1 MKKIRDRRYQESEIP
16 LIESLNKLVVPSHIV
31 PKLDDKVK
39 NKMKQCAM
47 CLIMSEY
54 DHILPQ
60 QLYMCLPYVVRV
72 EKFNESTGEF
82 TLSIDVVP
90 CPDTN
95 LPIDVFLNEV
105 HFSLENNY
113 VEVDPK
119 YADLLRKIFT
129 KPAQVFDVDNK
140 QVLSGGDNQSVEADN
155 ANRKIAIV
163 TTADKYSYLE
173 IATRKIFIANIN
185 TNRCVHVGTKP
196 LSVALNEDRSF

>member
-16 LIESLNKLVVPSHIV
+16 LWAASKLVVPSHIV
-31 PKLDDKVK
+31 PKLDDKVE
-39 NKMKQCAM
+39 NKMKRCAM
-47 CLIMSEY
+47 GLIMSEY
-54 DHILPQ
+54 DHILPE
-60 QLYMCLPYVVRV
+60 QLVMCLPYVVRV

-95 LPIDVFLNEV
+95 MPIDVFLNQV

-119 YADLLRKIFT
+119 YADLLKMMFN

-140 QVLSGGDNQSVEADN
+140 QVLSGDNNQSVETDN
-155 ANRKIAIV
+155 ANPKIAVV

-173 IATRKIFIANIN
+173 IATRKIFNANIN